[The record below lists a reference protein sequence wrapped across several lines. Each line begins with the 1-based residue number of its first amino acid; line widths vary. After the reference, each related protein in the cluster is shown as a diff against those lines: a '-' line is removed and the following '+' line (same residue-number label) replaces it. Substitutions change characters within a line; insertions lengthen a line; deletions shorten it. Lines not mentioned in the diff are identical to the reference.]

1 MAENQS
7 KERGLRRTLTG
18 LVTSSKM
25 ANTITVQVQ
34 RTYKHPKYGK
44 YVRKNKKYHAHDE
57 GEVGRVGDKVEIV
70 ATRPYSK
77 IKRWRLLNVLEKAPD
92 RGIDVA
98 TAASIPG
105 TEATESSEQAGGSA
119 VSASGGEA

>member
-1 MAENQS
+1 MAENQTR
-7 KERGLRRTLTG
+7 ERGLRRTLTG
-18 LVTSSKM
+18 TVTSSKM

-57 GEVGRVGDKVEIV
+57 AEVGRVGDKVEIV

-77 IKRWRLLNVLEKAPD
+77 IKRWRLLNVLEKAPE
-92 RGIDVA
+92 RGVDVA
-98 TAASIPG
+98 TAASMPD
-105 TEATESSEQAGGSA
+105 TEAKEEGQS
-119 VSASGGEA
+119 

>member
-1 MAENQS
+1 MAENQT
-7 KERGLRRTLTG
+7 KQRGLRRTLTG
-18 LVTSSKM
+18 TVTSSKM

-34 RTYKHPKYGK
+34 RTFKHPKYGK

-57 GEVGRVGDKVEIV
+57 REEAQVGDTVLIV

-77 IKRWRLLNVLEKAPD
+77 IKRWRLVEITEKAPD

-98 TAASIPG
+98 TAAEVP
-105 TEATESSEQAGGSA
+105 TE
-119 VSASGGEA
+119 EAEA

>member
-7 KERGLRRTLTG
+7 NERGLRRTLNGT
-18 LVTSSKM
+18 VTSSKM

-57 GEVGRVGDKVEIV
+57 REEAQVGDQVEIV

-77 IKRWRLLNVLEKAPD
+77 IKRWRLVSVTEKAPD

-98 TAASIPG
+98 TAASIPT
-105 TEATESSEQAGGSA
+105 TE
-119 VSASGGEA
+119 GEA

>member
-1 MAENQS
+1 MAENTENTVA
-7 KERGLRRTLTG
+7 ERGLRRTLQGT
-18 LVTSSKM
+18 VTSTKM

-57 GEVGRVGDKVEIV
+57 REEAHDGDEVEIV

-77 IKRWRLLNVLEKAPD
+77 IKRWRLVRIVEKARD

-98 TAASIPG
+98 SASSVDPEATGTAAAP
-105 TEATESSEQAGGSA
+105 E
-119 VSASGGEA
+119 GGEA

>member
-1 MAENQS
+1 MAENQI
-7 KERGLRRTLTG
+7 EQRGLRRTLNGT
-18 LVTSSKM
+18 VTSTKM

-57 GEVGRVGDKVEIV
+57 REEARDGDAVEIV

-77 IKRWRLLNVLEKAPD
+77 IKRWRLVRVTEKARD
-92 RGIDVA
+92 RGVDVA
-98 TAASIPG
+98 TAAAAPG
-105 TEATESSEQAGGSA
+105 EEQDGEGG
-119 VSASGGEA
+119 AS